1 MATMQH
7 PPQPVFTA
15 SPIPIQPPTQPSS
28 AQRALPDRSVSST
41 SIEDAYAAFVLYCNP
56 GVPIDTDSTALRE
69 AFRTPPKSGGK
80 SFSTYTLFEL
90 IKKLETKELKTWAE
104 LALKLGVEP
113 PDQEKGQSSQKI
125 QQYAVRL
132 KRWMH
137 SMHVDAFFEYLIG
150 RQSPYWTEIPPE
162 HVPVAELE
170 RDGVAAEDDMA
181 LRALLPQIK
190 PRRGKRKPE
199 DDETGKSPSQRP
211 SPQAE
216 EDGTGGP
223 ANTAEP
229 WTAQP
234 DGRGSVFLF
243 PPVPDP
249 SRLNPSAPS
258 WTNEIV
264 QTPMTAYPIPQS
276 AITPSTRNAFWADEP
291 RSALTP
297 SKPRSAS
304 RRHGAKVVSSAWRSG
319 TATPVPIGNAAPPA
333 PLAPPPPQDPAPQPT
348 QTLNHFSPIQESA
361 PARPAKR
368 RMLSLQ
374 VPERKG
380 GEVRLATP
388 PLPEPATAPVVMI
401 NGQTAEPHGQP
412 MPGALGVDQVGPM
425 HAQIPGVNANGSLP
439 LEAAISGGLN
449 AFTQDPTDR
458 TNVAEVDALFVSS
471 LLDANW
477 YDANQQPIAPCSVEE
492 ALAFS
497 QTVVETLRNAAPTH
511 ETFLI
516 NLSGLAG
523 GQALMR
529 KGSLRVTRVEEL
541 ADRTRYSVIW
551 QLQYGGIVGD
561 WNMEETVLHEKWK
574 KPKKDDGAAPLSGS
588 ATPTGAGG
596 SQAENWKRMYT
607 EMAATLQRRDEEVVR
622 LKPFA
627 RSVPHCP
634 TIPDTIRIPLNPR
647 SNSYAMPKQYVL
659 CGRPLPRFGTRRI
672 SLLLVFFAIF
682 AVFSLLFTLPGSI
695 QASPKLRAAGNRFS
709 IPKSFKSPWM
719 NKLNP
724 FKQPTRPPRV
734 QKTDTDGDSVWH
746 ADWNWLLM
754 PFSSSITLD
763 ENRALLPMLKD
774 RTPIYCYYDNT
785 VEKDRSSSDAESA
798 LLLTWRRAWWAQGF
812 KPVILSPAEA
822 MNNPLYEE
830 LQKLDGMT
838 PKLKEDLMRW
848 LAWENMGDGVLAH
861 HLVFPMGPHDD
872 PLFAYL
878 RRGEFPKL
886 TRFKDLDDG
895 LFVGSMTDV
904 TDVIKTVMNSPESK
918 QAEGIVALL
927 ESGEKENPFS
937 VDNAP
942 KALAYYSAHQVETLY
957 PELGDDI
964 AASHA
969 AGLKSLTQLISA
981 HLHLTW
987 QNIFTSGIAVVK
999 PLPHHTTHL
1008 ITPAYELAQRLA
1020 HCPESPL
1027 PNTCPPNRPKC
1038 RPCDDSK
1045 PMKIGTPSSYSGV
1058 DTLYT
1063 IGTVPHPYT
1072 SSTLNYLKTQLS
1084 IPWIRRDSPRDAW
1097 VTSLTSSL
1105 FTDSVSTTPRLISF
1119 KEAVASDEDDTT
1131 ETKGTVRGTKG
1142 GAYRSLWLPAEQTLP
1157 DDLDWHFGFALPDR
1171 ATYAADQSTP
1181 DSTPDSTD
1189 TASDTT
1195 NDPPSTVV
1203 PLHTPKDGP
1212 VPTADELA
1220 LEPALFTRAQ
1230 AVVLSSSSR
1239 LTLKAKASA
1248 EDLALRNAVEA
1259 WNLADTE
1266 AWRFARAYLARKS
1279 VERAKWEDEEAR
1291 YAGGVGAEK
1300 SHRPEAGGD
1309 GGEGGK
1315 KGAGGKKKGGGKVW
1329 DRWLDRD

>member
-1 MATMQH
+1 MQH
-7 PPQPVFTA
+7 PPQPVFTTSG
-15 SPIPIQPPTQPSS
+15 SPS
-28 AQRALPDRSVSST
+28 AQRALPDRSVNSA
-41 SIEDAYAAFVLYCNP
+41 SIEDAYTAFVLYCNP
-56 GVPIDTDSTALRE
+56 GVPIDTDSAALRE

-132 KRWMH
+132 KSKRWMH

-150 RQSPYWTEIPPE
+150 RESPYWTEIPPG

-190 PRRGKRKPE
+190 PRRGRRKPE

-216 EDGTGGP
+216 EDGSGGQG
-223 ANTAEP
+223 NTTEP

-234 DGRGSVFLF
+234 DGRGGVFLF
-243 PPVPDP
+243 PPAADP
-249 SRLNPSAPS
+249 SRLNPSAPT
-258 WTNEIV
+258 WGNEIV
-264 QTPMTAYPIPQS
+264 QTPMSAYLISQS
-276 AITPSTRNAFWADEP
+276 AITLSTRNVFWADEP
-291 RSALTP
+291 S
-297 SKPRSAS
+297 
-304 RRHGAKVVSSAWRSG
+304 SSAAAPTSNPASINNNN
-319 TATPVPIGNAAPPA
+319 TAPPELPAPPA
-333 PLAPPPPQDPAPQPT
+333 PQDPPPQPT
-348 QTLNHFSPIQESA
+348 QTVNHFSPIQESA
-361 PARPAKR
+361 PTRPAKR

-401 NGQTAEPHGQP
+401 NGQSAEPHGQP
-412 MPGALGVDQVGPM
+412 VLGAFNDQIGGMPTEIPGAIASDSVPLGP
-425 HAQIPGVNANGSLP
+425 IPGQPGT
-439 LEAAISGGLN
+439 
-449 AFTQDPTDR
+449 FTRDPTDR
-458 TNVAEVDALFVSS
+458 TNMAEIEALFVST
-471 LLDANW
+471 LLDGDW
-477 YDANQQPIAPCSVEE
+477 YDINQQPIPPGSVEE
-492 ALAFS
+492 ALAYS
-497 QTVVETLRNAAPTH
+497 QTVIETLRKTAHTNEA
-511 ETFLI
+511 FLI
-516 NLSGLAG
+516 NLAGLAG
-523 GQALMR
+523 GKFLMP
-529 KGSLRVTRVEEL
+529 KGSLRVNRLEEL
-541 ADRTRYSVIW
+541 SDRTRYSITW
-551 QLQYGGIVGD
+551 QLQFGGIVGVWTMD
-561 WNMEETVLHEKWK
+561 ETVMHDRWK
-574 KPKKDDGAAPLSGS
+574 KPKKDDEAAPLSGS
-588 ATPTGAGG
+588 TTPTGTDG
-596 SQAENWKRMYT
+596 SQAEHWKKKYK
-607 EMAATLQRRDEEVVR
+607 ELAATLQQRDEEMMR
-622 LKPFA
+622 LKPSA
-627 RSVPHCP
+627 RSIPPCP
-634 TIPDTIRIPLNPR
+634 FLPRPRFDVLPLGAPLNPAFVIRLRYLITHDHINITTVSLLPFQPR
-647 SNSYAMPKQYVL
+647 SNSSAMPKQYVF
-659 CGRPLPRFGTRRI
+659 CGRPLPRLGTRHI
-672 SLLLVFFAIF
+672 SLLLVFLAIF

-695 QASPKLRAAGNRFS
+695 SASPKLRAAGNRFS

-724 FKQPTRPPRV
+724 FKQPSRPPRI

-785 VEKDRSSSDAESA
+785 VKKDRSSGDAESA

-822 MNNPLYEE
+822 MNNPLYHE
-830 LQKLDGMT
+830 LQKLEDMT

-861 HLVFPMGPHDD
+861 HLIFPMGPHDD
-872 PLFAYL
+872 PLFTYL

-895 LFVGSMTDV
+895 LFIGSMGDV
-904 TDVIKTVMNSPESK
+904 TNVIKTVMNS
-918 QAEGIVALL
+918 AEIKKAEDIVALV
-927 ESGEKENPFS
+927 ESSKKENPFS

-942 KALAYYSAHQVETLY
+942 ESLAYYSARHVEKLY
-957 PELGDDI
+957 PKIGDDI

-987 QNIFTSGIAVVK
+987 QNIFTGGIAVVK

-1020 HCPESPL
+1020 HCPENPL
-1027 PNTCPPNRPKC
+1027 PNTCPPNRPNC
-1038 RPCDDSK
+1038 RLCDDSK
-1045 PMKIGTPSSYSGV
+1045 PLKITTPSSYSGV
-1058 DTLYT
+1058 ATLYT

-1097 VTSLTSSL
+1097 ITSLTSSL
-1105 FTDSVSTTPRLISF
+1105 FSDSISTTPRLISF
-1119 KEAVASDEDDTT
+1119 KEAVASDEDDIN
-1131 ETKGTVRGTKG
+1131 ETKGKGKETKG
-1142 GAYRSLWLPAEQTLP
+1142 GAYRSLWLPAEQPLP
-1157 DDLDWHFGFALPDR
+1157 DDLDWHFGFALPDG
-1171 ATYAADQSTP
+1171 ATYADQSTP
-1181 DSTPDSTD
+1181 GSTD
-1189 TASDTT
+1189 DDAAAATRKGG
-1195 NDPPSTVV
+1195 V
-1203 PLHTPKDGP
+1203 PLHSSKDGP
-1212 VPTADELA
+1212 VPTTDDLA

-1230 AVVLSSSSR
+1230 TVVLSSTSR
-1239 LTLKAKASA
+1239 ITLKAKASA
-1248 EDLALRNAVEA
+1248 EDLKLRDAVEA

-1279 VERAKWEDEEAR
+1279 VERAKWEEEETL
-1291 YAGGVGAEK
+1291 YGGGVGAEK
-1300 SHRPEAGGD
+1300 SHQQRPAGQGK
-1309 GGEGGK
+1309 EGGG
-1315 KGAGGKKKGGGKVW
+1315 KGKGSKVW